1 MQIVVPE
8 VLEKQNDL
16 DNLFM
21 YLEQVKDSYTL
32 KGMSANK
39 ILFPCR
45 VVMGLFYFLLSRS
58 LTLVKI

>member
-8 VLEKQNDL
+8 VLEKQNNL

-21 YLEQVKDSYTL
+21 YLEQVKDLYAL
-32 KGMSANK
+32 KAMSANK

-45 VVMGLFYFLLSRS
+45 VVMGLFYFLFYRS